1 MMPRWCLS
9 YTYSSIYK
17 YDDDMLILGLTMI
30 VHSWSWKPRTFCDEV
45 LAQHLKRWQCFLEV
59 SWQSSIWSLDSPR
72 LKYRQWLTKYEVC
85 ASFMMT
91 IQVCVNAWLWW
102 TWQVWFA
109 YLGSDIPDCDW
120 VSMTVWLWHLQQK
133 KCQVTSDIMFTQWH
147 EWVVIESD
155 GWYDRDMCTE
165 KGI

>member
-1 MMPRWCLS
+1 MQWCEDLGILMMPGWCPS

-17 YDDDMLILGLTMI
+17 YGYDMLILGLTMI

-72 LKYRQWLTKYEVC
+72 LKYWQWLTKYEVC

-91 IQVCVNAWLWW
+91 VQVCVNAWLLRYAWW
-102 TWQVWFA
+102 C
-109 YLGSDIPDCDW
+109 LHILCDMYSIVQGMLAW
-120 VSMTVWLWHLQQK
+120 WWCTSTVLNEYSGMMICML
-133 KCQVTSDIMFTQWH
+133 
-147 EWVVIESD
+147 
-155 GWYDRDMCTE
+155 
-165 KGI
+165 

>member
-1 MMPRWCLS
+1 MPGWCPS

-17 YDDDMLILGLTMI
+17 YDDDMLILGLTMT

-72 LKYRQWLTKYEVC
+72 LKYWQWLTKYEVC
-85 ASFMMT
+85 TSFMMT

-102 TWQVWFA
+102 TWQVWFS
-109 YLGSDIPDCDW
+109 YLDSDIPDYDW
-120 VSMTVWLWHLQQK
+120 LSIDSHAADEEAIWRLTDNSEVCSLSHLHEVSLNK
-133 KCQVTSDIMFTQWH
+133 
-147 EWVVIESD
+147 
-155 GWYDRDMCTE
+155 
-165 KGI
+165 